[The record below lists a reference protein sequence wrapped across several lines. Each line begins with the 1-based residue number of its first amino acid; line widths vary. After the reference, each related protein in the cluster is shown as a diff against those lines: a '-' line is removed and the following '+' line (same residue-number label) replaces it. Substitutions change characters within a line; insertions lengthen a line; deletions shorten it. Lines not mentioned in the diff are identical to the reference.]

1 MNDINGSYAMTPISE
16 RQPRNYRP
24 PDTKRS
30 ICRDY
35 HSAVSPF
42 DSRHGVL
49 ISLIPDSGYCARGAY
64 CKYSHGDDAVV
75 PSQIFPMPGVPIPAA
90 MSFMSMFP
98 TAGLPFPLGMAPGAA
113 YDPHEAQMDM
123 RPQSLSSGSRPHN
136 RAPLLPRVQGE
147 DSTQVTE
154 TTRAPGELPVIQ
166 DLTPNPLPSSTP
178 VPNEVSESFVSAS
191 DVPTGS
197 GSAVPVQVQPLRTI
211 PGPMDLD
218 TAAGMLVSQSV
229 TGRSQNFGRGR
240 GRGHFTGEA
249 HNFHGERRTDKTL
262 VVEKIPEDKLSLDAV
277 NGWFKRFGT
286 VTNVAVDAANAKAL
300 VSFSKHEEAYAAWK
314 SEDAVFNNRF
324 VKIFWHRPMEGH
336 GQVGARMLA
345 SSAPLVAS
353 MTAKES
359 NPHSTLVPSTLP
371 TQSVP
376 PSAPPTPQVQKPST
390 PSTSISALATKQR
403 LLEQQIAEQKSLMA
417 MLSTATPVEKKQ
429 IMARLRKLGEEMK
442 PSAATT
448 PATPSPAPMPAATSP
463 DDERQQQ
470 KERLD
475 RELEMHNAA
484 SAVGVEVGNNTED
497 LKAKL
502 EKLKAEVC
510 QIFILNLD
518 LGPILLQA
526 LRLGISD
533 TTGEPVY
540 SSGSYRPY
548 RGRGRGTRGY
558 FRGMGRGAMPRSS
571 MKLDNRPKTLLIKG
585 VPSENVQIIRDWY
598 EVSMKMSTTTS
609 SSSISQTTG
618 QFDSLET
625 VPSGDIIVTFRTRNA
640 AEQV

>member
-1 MNDINGSYAMTPISE
+1 MNHSLFCLTSKPECSTFIDALFTVIRTKSYLPYTASSPPPTYPSLNHPELDVGIPIPLDGLVSPSIPPPSDRTRKRSIGDDEPDLRPPAKGPRISSDSQFSRFHNGGSRSMGRWEAGHADRQDINGHGAMNDINGSYAMAPISE

-24 PDTKRS
+24 PDPKRG

-49 ISLIPDSGYCARGAY
+49 ISLLPDSGYCARGAF

-75 PSQIFPMPGVPIPAA
+75 PSQIFPMPGVPMPAA

-136 RAPLLPRVQGE
+136 RAPLLPRMQGE

-166 DLTPNPLPSSTP
+166 DLTPNPLLSSTP
-178 VPNEVSESFVSAS
+178 VPNEASESFSSAS
-191 DVPTGS
+191 DVATGS
-197 GSAVPVQVQPLRTI
+197 GSVVPVQVQPLRTI
-211 PGPMDLD
+211 PGPMGLD
-218 TAAGMLVSQSV
+218 TAAGMLVAQS
-229 TGRSQNFGRGR
+229 GRFQNFGRGR

-249 HNFHGERRTDKTL
+249 HNFHGERRNDKTL

-277 NGWFKRFGT
+277 NAWFKRFGT

-300 VSFSKHEEAYAAWK
+300 VSFLKHEEAYAAWK

-359 NPHSTLVPSTLP
+359 NLHSTLIPSTLP
-371 TQSVP
+371 AQSAP
-376 PSAPPTPQVQKPST
+376 PPAPPTPQMQKPSI
-390 PSTSISALATKQR
+390 PSTSVSALATKQR
-403 LLEQQIAEQKSLMA
+403 LLEQQIAEQRSLMA
-417 MLSTATPVEKKQ
+417 KLSTATPVEKKQ
-429 IMARLRKLGEEMK
+429 IMARLRNLGEEMT

-448 PATPSPAPMPAATSP
+448 PATPSLTPVPAATLP
-463 DDERQQQ
+463 DDEHQQQ
-470 KERLD
+470 KDRLD

-484 SAVGVEVGNNTED
+484 SAVGVESGNSTED

-510 QIFILNLD
+510 
-518 LGPILLQA
+518 
-526 LRLGISD
+526 
-533 TTGEPVY
+533 
-540 SSGSYRPY
+540 
-548 RGRGRGTRGY
+548 
-558 FRGMGRGAMPRSS
+558 
-571 MKLDNRPKTLLIKG
+571 
-585 VPSENVQIIRDWY
+585 
-598 EVSMKMSTTTS
+598 
-609 SSSISQTTG
+609 
-618 QFDSLET
+618 
-625 VPSGDIIVTFRTRNA
+625 
-640 AEQV
+640 